1 MHVALF
7 RNRTR
12 RRKWREVLSGAAGCR
27 LKLKMVARVTMD
39 DLAQHL
45 GRQLAEWPSQQL
57 QALETVVNS
66 PFIADTGRLIYS
78 GRSLFDKRQVRFSRV
93 MYWGFILK
101 LNLNFGA

>member
-1 MHVALF
+1 
-7 RNRTR
+7 
-12 RRKWREVLSGAAGCR
+12 
-27 LKLKMVARVTMD
+27 MD

-78 GRSLFDKRQVRFSRV
+78 GRSLFDKRRVRFSRV
-93 MYWGFILK
+93 MCWGFILK
-101 LNLNFGA
+101 LNLNLRGFRVVAEVGATGEVPTDLGL